1 MITAVIAFLVAVNP
15 AAASV
20 ALARDWRTDRPVSVA
35 AGTALA
41 VAVLVA
47 LAAFSDPILD
57 LLDVSEGTFE
67 LGAGVVVAVSG
78 LRALVGLVPRGTTEP
93 ATDVRLTGYVFFP
106 TLLTPA
112 AAVMAVAVGA
122 QDGTTVAAVGAAV
135 AIVISGFGVFYRRRI
150 PELLAGGLVRLF
162 GAGAVVIGIALAFD
176 GTRTL

>member
-20 ALARDWRTDRPVSVA
+20 SLARDWRTDRPVSVA
-35 AGTALA
+35 AGTVFA
-41 VAVLVA
+41 VALLVA

-57 LLDVSEGTFE
+57 LLDINEGTFE

-78 LRALVGLVPRGTTEP
+78 LRALAGLVPRGTTEP
-93 ATDVRLTGYVFFP
+93 TTDVRLTGYIFFP

-122 QDGTTVAAVGAAV
+122 EDGTAIAAVGAALAV
-135 AIVISGFGVFYRRRI
+135 VIGGFGAFYRRRI
-150 PELLAGGLVRLF
+150 PELLAGGLVRLL
-162 GAGAVVIGIALAFD
+162 GAGAVIIGIALAFD